1 MPYSREIG
9 TLFLPWRTKRPTWKS
24 TSLLR
29 SCEETTRGAAPHFFA
44 GDDMNDQRSTP
55 DAAQPD
61 GTGCGVKSERER
73 DELRRRLATWDKEL
87 SGSTAKA
94 D

>member
-1 MPYSREIG
+1 
-9 TLFLPWRTKRPTWKS
+9 
-24 TSLLR
+24 
-29 SCEETTRGAAPHFFA
+29 
-44 GDDMNDQRSTP
+44 MNDQRSTP